1 MEAKEFNER
10 MVASIPEMAGPYK
23 AAIEW
28 WMDDEPGPTV
38 LVEDDLMP
46 LVYKALDDED
56 EAFLAKFALWMEDMV
71 SLKDELTRSTIY
83 VCVFEKAF
91 YEGRIE
97 GLKPYFLK
105 ASKEMYEGTSFAKK

>member
-1 MEAKEFNER
+1 MEPKEFNER
-10 MVASIPEMAGPYK
+10 MVAYIPEMAGPYK
-23 AAIEW
+23 AALEW

-46 LVYKALDDED
+46 LVYKALDDGD

-71 SLKDELTRSTIY
+71 SLKDELTQSAIY

-97 GLKPYFLK
+97 ELKPYFLK
-105 ASKEMYEGTSFAKK
+105 ATKEMYEGTSFAKK